1 MANIQSNI
9 NQLLAMASRL
19 SIGGGVILGQKNIA
33 KGQKQSAEAVNESI
47 KKFGERQAEDEAA
60 ISELTKKIK
69 ELSSEDKQI
78 AYTADQSEA
87 MYKELE
93 AEALER
99 GYSSVE
105 EYRTDISIG
114 QKKAIE
120 EAKKAAAL
128 KEKQEE
134 FKKLVFQG
142 TPYEN
147 IANPEILK
155 RGNK

>member
-19 SIGGGVILGQKNIA
+19 SIGKKVI
-33 KGQKQSAEAVNESI
+33 KGQEDIAAAVKPKETEEDRQMAYEAE
-47 KKFGERQAEDEAA
+47 R
-60 ISELTKKIK
+60 
-69 ELSSEDKQI
+69 
-78 AYTADQSEA
+78 SEA

-99 GYSSVE
+99 GFSSVE
-105 EYRTDISIG
+105 EYESAISAG
-114 QKKAIE
+114 QRKAMEEAQKKAAI
-120 EAKKAAAL
+120 
-128 KEKQEE
+128 KEKQEA

-147 IANPEILK
+147 IENPERLK